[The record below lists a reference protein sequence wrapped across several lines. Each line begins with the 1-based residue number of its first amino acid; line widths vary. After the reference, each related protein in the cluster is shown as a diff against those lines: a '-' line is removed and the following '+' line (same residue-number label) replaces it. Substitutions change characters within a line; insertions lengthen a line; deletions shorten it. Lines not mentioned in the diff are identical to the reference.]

1 MVALFWELL
10 SKVSIIIVI
19 SYLFSNTRVFSKT
32 LNSETFHF
40 KEKILMSIYFGIIGI
55 IGTYSGIPY
64 MGAIVNN
71 RVIGV
76 VIGGLIGGPLVGILS
91 GLIAGGHRFLMD
103 IGGFTAFSCGLSTLV
118 EGLVAGLLSHAFY
131 KSDIKVPF
139 AFVVGLVTEFL
150 QMVIIILTARPLADA
165 FALVEIIAFP
175 MIVINSVG
183 IAIIVAIIENIK
195 RQNDAQAAFRAQ
207 MALKIANKTLP
218 FLSKGLTVEAAE
230 KTTRIIHEVAKVDAI
245 AITDTERILA
255 HYGASSDHHL
265 TNDPIHTSLTR
276 EVIQTGTYKIALD
289 KADIGCDQSHCTLQ
303 AAVIAPL
310 KVNNQ
315 TIGTLK
321 FYNAKKA
328 DIRQVDLELVLGLAS
343 LFSTQLELS
352 KLENQTK
359 LLAMTELK
367 ALQAQINPHFLFN
380 ALNTINSL
388 VRIDPDNAR
397 RQLVNLADYFR
408 HNLTLMEEEVTLEK
422 ELNQVKSYLEIEK
435 ARYQD
440 NLEIEF
446 QISANLNLKVPPI
459 IVQPLVENSIKH
471 GIFSSRE
478 KGKIIIL
485 FKEDGENLVIEVTD
499 NGIGMRKDTIEKLLT
514 DTYSRSSVGIINTH
528 KRLKTIYG
536 ENRGLRIFSKPYE
549 GTTVRIEIPIGD
561 QAHV

>member
-1 MVALFWELL
+1 MSTLFWELL
-10 SKVSIIIVI
+10 TKVSIIIVI
-19 SYLFSNTRVFSKT
+19 SYLFSNSRVFSKT
-32 LNSETFHF
+32 LNSENFHF
-40 KEKILMSIYFGIIGI
+40 KEKILMSLYFGAIGI

-76 VIGGLIGGPLVGILS
+76 VIGGLIGGPVVGVLS
-91 GLIAGGHRFLMD
+91 GLIAGGHRFLID
-103 IGGFTAFSCGLSTLV
+103 IGGFTAFSCGLSTLT
-118 EGLVAGLLSHAFY
+118 EGLVAGLLSPIFY
-131 KSDIKVPF
+131 KSDIKVAF

-150 QMVIIILTARPLADA
+150 QMVIIILTARPVEDA

-183 IAIIVAIIENIK
+183 IAIIIAIIENIK
-195 RQNDAQAAFRAQ
+195 KQNDAQAAFRAQ

-218 FLSKGLTVEAAE
+218 YLSKGLTVAAAE
-230 KTTRIIHEVAKVDAI
+230 QTTRIIHEVAKVDAI
-245 AITDTERILA
+245 AITDNKRILA

-265 TNDPIHTSLTR
+265 TNDLIHTTLTK
-276 EVIQTGTYKIALD
+276 EVLKTGTYKIALD
-289 KADIGCDQSHCTLQ
+289 KSEIGCDRRDCTLQ

-310 KVNNQ
+310 KINNQ

-321 FYNAKKA
+321 FYNAKKSE
-328 DIRQVDLELVLGLAS
+328 IRQVDLELVLGLAS

-440 NLEIEF
+440 NLEIEYH
-446 QISANLNLKVPPI
+446 IDADLGIRVPPI

-471 GIFSSRE
+471 GIFSLRE
-478 KGKIIIL
+478 RGKIIIT
-485 FKEDGENLVIEVTD
+485 FKENTDTLMIEVSD
-499 NGIGMRKDTIEKLLT
+499 NGIGMNPDTIEKLLA
-514 DTYSRSSVGIINTH
+514 DNYSKTSVGIINTH

-536 ENRGLRIFSKPYE
+536 EHHGLKIMSKPYQ
-549 GTTVRIEIPIGD
+549 GTTVRIEIPLGD
-561 QAHV
+561 KIYA